1 MNRISFNDG
10 IRTFFPAYFALVMAT
25 GIVSIAAKL
34 LDMRW
39 IALPLFGINILF
51 YVILWGILGI
61 RLARYFP
68 AVMDDLTNHM
78 RGPGFFTIVA
88 ATCVLGT
95 QFLMMSPWH
104 GIAIVLWGFGGLQWG
119 ILMYTFL
126 TAITISE
133 SKPDL
138 KAGLNGGWLLLIVA
152 TQSISLLGTLI
163 AHNFTLWHQ
172 PILFFTLC
180 MFLIGCMLYIV
191 IISLIFY
198 RWVFFSMVPEA
209 LAAPYWINM
218 GAVAITTVA
227 GATLIN
233 SVPQWMFL
241 QDILPFLKG
250 FTLFFWATATWWIP
264 LLIILGIWRHIYS
277 RVPFTYE
284 PQYWGMVFPLGMYT
298 ACTIRLSEALQLEF
312 LMVIPR
318 YFIFVALAVW
328 AVTFIGLLRSGWRGL
343 LYVR

>member
-1 MNRISFNDG
+1 MNRITLNDG

-25 GIVSIAAKL
+25 GIISVAAKL
-34 LDMRW
+34 LGIVW
-39 IALPLFGINILF
+39 IAVPLFVINIVF
-51 YVILWGILGI
+51 YVILWLILAI
-61 RLARYFP
+61 RLVRYFS
-68 AVMDDLTNHM
+68 AVMADLTNHM

-95 QFLMMSPWH
+95 QFLMLTPWQN
-104 GIAIVLWGFGGLQWG
+104 IAIALWILGGLLWI

-163 AHNFTLWHQ
+163 AHHFALWHI
-172 PILFFTLC
+172 PILFITLC
-180 MFLIGCMLYIV
+180 MFLVGCMLYIV

-198 RWVFFSMVPEA
+198 RWVFFSMMPEA

-227 GATLIN
+227 GATLI
-233 SVPQWMFL
+233 SGAIQWSFL
-241 QDILPFLKG
+241 RDILPFLKG

-284 PQYWGMVFPLGMYT
+284 PQFWGMVFPLGMYT

-312 LMVIPR
+312 LMIIPR
-318 YFIFVALAVW
+318 YFFFIALAAW